1 MFLQQGSTSML
12 QRQLKLG
19 YNRAGRIMDQLEAA
33 GIVGGFN
40 GAKAKKYRFL
50 ISMLWKVS
58 WRN

>member
-1 MFLQQGSTSML
+1 ML

-40 GAKAKKYRFL
+40 GAKAREVL
-50 ISMLWKVS
+50 ISDLNSLERLLDELKG
-58 WRN
+58 R